1 MLSAAYE
8 EKEKEACSLG
18 AVVLAPESISL
29 PLGVREMMRLEPYL
43 PLLLWQGG
51 LAVEKRQ
58 EVQCSRRLRGGGKG
72 RTVTPP
78 SASSSDTFQQWS
90 N

>member
-8 EKEKEACSLG
+8 EKEKEAWSLR

-29 PLGVREMMRLEPYL
+29 PLRAREVMRLEPYL

-51 LAVEKRQ
+51 VAVKKRQ
-58 EVQCSRRLRGGGKG
+58 EV
-72 RTVTPP
+72 
-78 SASSSDTFQQWS
+78 
-90 N
+90 